1 MSKSGFCT
9 SQAPGGGGAMG
20 GNNCRA
26 KSAREEVATSWGR
39 APRLSPPVTPSPA
52 RCCATRL
59 ASRHACSTCITSL
72 PTRPWRSVT
81 GGGERPRPS
90 SSSSRPPLALFS
102 STVTKYLHSA
112 QAVECAGESGGSGN
126 GAEDARSS
134 KGGEA
139 HGWWAWAARSGAL
152 APALLLPAPC
162 RCQPGKHFTSQ
173 CCYFSMSP
181 KDRKDLDR
189 CEIQ

>member
-1 MSKSGFCT
+1 MSKSGVLHVPG
-9 SQAPGGGGAMG
+9 AWGGGGAMG

-26 KSAREEVATSWGR
+26 KSAREEVATSGGL
-39 APRLSPPVTPSPA
+39 APRVSPPATPSPA

-72 PTRPWRSVT
+72 HTSPWRSVAARDPV
-81 GGGERPRPS
+81 RPRPPLVLPSPS
-90 SSSSRPPLALFS
+90 SLPPSRNI
-102 STVTKYLHSA
+102 STVSA

-139 HGWWAWAARSGAL
+139 NWWWAWAARSGAL
-152 APALLLPAPC
+152 APALLLPAAC
-162 RCQPGKHFTSQ
+162 RSQPGKNFTRN
-173 CCYFSMSP
+173 FSMSP
-181 KDRKDLDR
+181 KDGKDSNR